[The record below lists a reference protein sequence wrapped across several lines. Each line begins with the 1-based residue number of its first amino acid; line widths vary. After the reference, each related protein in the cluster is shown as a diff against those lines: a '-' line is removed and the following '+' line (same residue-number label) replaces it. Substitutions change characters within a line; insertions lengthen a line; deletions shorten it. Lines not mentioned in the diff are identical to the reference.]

1 MSWST
6 LILLVIHVFFSA
18 CSQPDFAAGSA
29 QAAKDKTK
37 STQIVPVKATSSILL
52 ATDLAEAHYSEGTPG
67 TCNQQILGAGRKL
80 VNENIIPALRK
91 KSVDGVVE
99 MQLGSRSD
107 VLVDMVALSCD
118 KSASKWTFTSN
129 VMVCQRNRS
138 GLGAN
143 SLEQGFGTGVVCGE
157 VYPNQTPFAPTDK
170 NIALIAG
177 FDLTKENH
185 LYLVTYKLGASIPSE
200 KFVSLLRKKLGAT
213 LKVSVIYPKNPMECV
228 TRGINPSSSDT
239 LWRALPA
246 SASGPSNVFGEIA
259 SSTGGST
266 YDLCDPGELEKL

>member
-1 MSWST
+1 MNWSP
-6 LILLVIHVFFSA
+6 LILLVMHVFFSA
-18 CSQPDFAAGSA
+18 CSQPDFAAGSS
-29 QAAKDKTK
+29 QAAKEKTK
-37 STQIVPVKATSSILL
+37 DTQIVPVKAKSSILL
-52 ATDLAEAHYSEGTPG
+52 ATDLTVSHNSEGAPG

-80 VNENIIPALRK
+80 VNETIIPALKK
-91 KSVDGVVE
+91 KSVDGFLE
-99 MQLGSRSD
+99 MQLSSRSD
-107 VLVDMVALSCD
+107 ILVDMAAQSCD

-129 VMVCQRNRS
+129 VMVCQRNQS

-170 NIALIAG
+170 NIALISG
-177 FDLTKENH
+177 LDLAKENH

-213 LKVSVIYPKNPMECV
+213 LKVSVIYPKNPSECV
-228 TRGINPSSSDT
+228 NRGINPSSADT

-266 YDLCDPGELEKL
+266 YDLCNPSELEKL